1 MRYDCIIIGGGVVG
15 CAVAYTLARFRIR
28 TLLLE
33 AQNDV
38 AMGTTRANSAIVHA
52 GYDPEPGSAMAR
64 TNLRGSAMME
74 ELCRKLDVRYER
86 IGSLVLGFS
95 EKDRETLA
103 RLYDRGVKNGV
114 PGLRLLDAAETRKME
129 PNLSEN
135 VACALY
141 APTAGIVDPW
151 GLALAMAQV
160 AVRNGT
166 EVRTDAPVTAIAR
179 DAQGFTVTAGGERYE
194 ARTVVNAAGGNA
206 DVIHGMIGGTGFTL
220 HPDKGAYYLLDK
232 SQGKLVSHVI
242 FQCPTEKGK
251 GVLVSPTVHGNL
263 IVGPDAVPQTD
274 KEDVSTSSESLDF
287 IRKTA
292 ALSVDCIN
300 YRDSIRNFAGLRARG
315 TKDFIIGPSPVDARF
330 INLAGIQSPGLSASP
345 AIAEEAAEW
354 LRRAGLALEERDD
367 FEDGRRRVEFR
378 KLSRD
383 EQRAL
388 IEKNPAYGRV
398 ICRCE
403 TITEGEI
410 LDALHAPLPPKTIDG
425 VKRRC
430 GSGMGRC
437 QGGFC
442 GPRVHEILAREWKLP
457 MEAIEKDRKGSY
469 ILTGE
474 TKGERA

>member
-33 AQNDV
+33 AQNDI

-52 GYDPEPGSAMAR
+52 GYDPEPGSVMAR
-64 TNLRGSAMME
+64 TNLRGNAMME
-74 ELCRKLDVRYER
+74 ELCRRLDVRFEK

-95 EKDRETLA
+95 DADRSTLEK
-103 RLYDRGVKNGV
+103 LYDRGVQNGV
-114 PGLRLLDAAETRKME
+114 PNMALLDAAGARALE

-135 VACALY
+135 VTSALY

-166 EVRTDAPVTAIAR
+166 EVRTDAPVTAIER
-179 DAQGFTVTAGGERYE
+179 DEHGFTVTAGGELYE
-194 ARTVVNAAGGNA
+194 TRTIVNAAGEYA
-206 DVIHGMIGGTGFTL
+206 DVIHAMIGGAGFTMA
-220 HPDKGAYYLLDK
+220 PDKGAYYLLDK

-263 IVGPDAVPQTD
+263 IIGPDAMPQTD
-274 KEDVSTSSESLDF
+274 REDVSTSSESLEF

-292 ALSVDCIN
+292 VLSVDTIN

-315 TKDFIIGPSPVDARF
+315 TKDFIIASSPVDPRF
-330 INLAGIQSPGLSASP
+330 INLAGIQSPGLTSSP
-345 AIAEEAAEW
+345 AIAEEAVGC
-354 LRRAGLALEERDD
+354 LRMAGLKLEEKTD
-367 FEDGRRRVEFR
+367 FIDGREHVEFR
-378 KLSRD
+378 RLSRA
-383 EQRAL
+383 EQKAL
-388 IEKNPAYGRV
+388 IKKDPAYGRV

-410 LDALHAPLPPKTIDG
+410 LDALRAPLPPKTIDG

-430 GSGMGRC
+430 GTGMGRC

-474 TKGERA
+474 TKGEQA